1 MMRVFWVVGAFVAA
15 LAGGCEAEEDTA
27 ADAAVDRGRVVDDA
41 RATMDAER
49 FPDASPA
56 AEGWVELGTGARQY
70 EPLAAGEEV
79 PIIRGPQGGFHVW
92 GGFRGDG
99 FADGEVRIRFEL
111 SLDGV
116 PYATADYVEF
126 GLPRGRDGVF
136 DYAAVAVV
144 YRQNDDVETTSGRTM
159 TLRLAVEADDGQ
171 VLTDSV
177 EVVPV
182 CCE

>member
-1 MMRVFWVVGAFVAA
+1 MMRACWIVSA
-15 LAGGCEAEEDTA
+15 LAVLMGCEAEEDIA
-27 ADAAVDRGRVVDDA
+27 ADAAVDRGRVVEYDM
-41 RATMDAER
+41 ATMDAER

-56 AEGWVELGTGARQY
+56 AEGWVELGTGARRY

-99 FADGEVRIRFEL
+99 FADCEVRIRFEL
-111 SLDGV
+111 SIDGV
-116 PYATADYVEF
+116 PYAAADYTEF
-126 GLPRGRDGVF
+126 GLPRGDDGAF

-144 YRQNDDVETTSGRTM
+144 YEQNGDVEATSGRTM

-177 EVVPV
+177 DVVPV